1 MGRIKGNMRILSPVH
16 RTWGIK
22 CAPDRERDLLIA
34 VWIQHRE
41 HSREC
46 RVRVGILGITWRAET
61 SVLSETLA
69 SVTGSGMTTE
79 GFPVVDSHCVS
90 QRDRT

>member
-1 MGRIKGNMRILSPVH
+1 MDTTRFGSALRITPWPWTGSNLWAMGRIKGNMQTLSPVH

-46 RVRVGILGITWRAET
+46 RVRVGILGITWRAEI
-61 SVLSETLA
+61 SVLS
-69 SVTGSGMTTE
+69 
-79 GFPVVDSHCVS
+79 
-90 QRDRT
+90 